1 MGLGQTPPMS
11 LCDETDIQSIA
22 SETLSARRCQIAI
35 ERARPRYEDALIR
48 EQMEY
53 YRVRAPEYD
62 VTSAPPIDQL
72 AAHARRIEMG
82 LDQFRPMGRVLEI
95 ACGTGLWTI
104 HLLRH
109 ASNITALD
117 SSSEMHELSR
127 IKTGGSSSSLRSGR
141 CVHVATD
148 GRYEFVFFADWLSHV
163 PPGSFH
169 RFWATVR
176 AALAP
181 AGRVFF
187 VDELDDAWKYG
198 HPFSRDIRQ
207 RPVGAGC
214 VPVCERR
221 SNVSGGQGLLEH

>member
-1 MGLGQTPPMS
+1 MTDRHPVDRLRELVGAS
-11 LCDETDIQSIA
+11 LSNRNRE
-22 SETLSARRCQIAI
+22 SA
-35 ERARPRYEDALIR
+35 PRHEDALIR

-72 AAHARRIEMG
+72 AAHARRIEVG
-82 LDQFRPMGRVLEI
+82 LDQFRPTGRVLEI
-95 ACGTGLWTI
+95 ASGTGLWTI

-109 ASNITALD
+109 ASSITALD
-117 SSSEMHELSR
+117 SSSEMHDLSR
-127 IKTGGSSSSLRSGR
+127 IKTVGDPR
-141 CVHVATD
+141 VHYVLADVFTWHPD
-148 GRYEFVFFADWLSHV
+148 GRYEVVFFADWLSHV

-181 AGRVFF
+181 AERVFF

-198 HPFSRDIRQ
+198 HPFRETFANDSS
-207 RPVGAGC
+207 
-214 VPVCERR
+214 VPVVYR
-221 SNVSGGQGLLEH
+221 SVSDGRTFQVVKVYWNTEKLRSTLAAVG